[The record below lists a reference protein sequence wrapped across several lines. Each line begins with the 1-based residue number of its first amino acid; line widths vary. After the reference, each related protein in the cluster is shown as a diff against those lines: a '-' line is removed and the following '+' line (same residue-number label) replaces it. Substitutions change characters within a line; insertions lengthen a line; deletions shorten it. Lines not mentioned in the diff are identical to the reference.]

1 MAVFRVEL
9 SRSAARAIRDLER
22 KMQVRILSRLQ
33 ALAVNPR
40 PAGVKKL
47 QGEDHVYRIRE
58 GDYRIVYEVFDKK
71 LLIHV
76 LRMGHRREIYR

>member
-33 ALAVNPR
+33 TLAVNPR
-40 PAGVKKL
+40 PVGVKKL